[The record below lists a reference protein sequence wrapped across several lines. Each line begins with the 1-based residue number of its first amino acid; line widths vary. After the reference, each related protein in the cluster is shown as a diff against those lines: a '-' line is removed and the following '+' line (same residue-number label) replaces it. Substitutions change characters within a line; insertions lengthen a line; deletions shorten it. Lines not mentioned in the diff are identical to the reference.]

1 MCGRSRSSAWGKT
14 SPWEPLKKQDEVIT
28 GCAVLC
34 TNGWIMSTAA
44 THCSEPA
51 AGILRGSLN
60 TWWVFILFTVI
71 MSGWVRENGIKSCH
85 SDHER
90 RIKEVVSCVN
100 RIPCISSCVYKLQLH
115 ACSVIPWVSLG
126 SSSGSSSEHL
136 GVTSA
141 LQHCSTARCIHITI
155 QIVTNAWVSNL
166 KLGLGAL
173 MLYSQLLE
181 GFTNFCLKV
190 EACPMYAQS
199 IYLV

>member
-1 MCGRSRSSAWGKT
+1 
-14 SPWEPLKKQDEVIT
+14 
-28 GCAVLC
+28 
-34 TNGWIMSTAA
+34 MSTAA
-44 THCSEPA
+44 THCSDPA

-60 TWWVFILFTVI
+60 TWWVFILFTVTVI

-90 RIKEVVSCVN
+90 RIEEVVSCVN

-173 MLYSQLLE
+173 MLYPQLLE

>member
-1 MCGRSRSSAWGKT
+1 MCGRSRSSARGKT
-14 SPWEPLKKQDEVIT
+14 SPWEPLKKQDGVIT

-34 TNGWIMSTAA
+34 TNGWIISTAVSQQQGYWGDHW
-44 THCSEPA
+44 TLGGCLFS
-51 AGILRGSLN
+51 SLS
-60 TWWVFILFTVI
+60 L
-71 MSGWVRENGIKSCH
+71 WVRENGIKSCH

-90 RIKEVVSCVN
+90 RIEVVICVN
-100 RIPCISSCVYKLQLH
+100 RIRIPCIMSYVYKLQLH
-115 ACSVIPWVSLG
+115 ACLVIPWVSLG

-173 MLYSQLLE
+173 MLYPQLLE